1 MSLICVNTYASA
13 ADSVGSYD
21 LGALR
26 LIDAAEACARLDAD
40 DDELLRMVNEGLIP
54 AYQIGDYIRLSA
66 AHVDKLAEDI
76 HQD

>member
-13 ADSVGSYD
+13 ADSVSSYD

-26 LIDAAEACARLDAD
+26 LIDPAEACARLRTD

-54 AYQIGDYIRLSA
+54 AYRLGAYIRLSA
-66 AHVDKLAEDI
+66 AHVDKLAGDV
-76 HQD
+76 HRD